1 MRSWSPTR
9 AAGLAGVALL
19 LLLAAAES
27 SNSQHTTPFDRL
39 AGQWSGRGTIELAN
53 GTHEAI
59 KCRATYD
66 VLEQQKNL
74 QLNIRCASE
83 SYSFDLRA
91 SAVYSAG
98 TVTGSWTESTRNAAG
113 TISGKASAERFQVN
127 AKSPSFSANLTVT
140 THGDHQSVV
149 IQPEE
154 PPTSVKRV
162 ALTLK
167 RDS

>member
-1 MRSWSPTR
+1 MT
-9 AAGLAGVALL
+9 GLAGFALL
-19 LLLAAAES
+19 FLLGAAGS
-27 SNSQHTTPFDRL
+27 GYSQHATPFDRL
-39 AGQWSGRGTIELAN
+39 AGQWTGRGTIDLAN
-53 GTHEAI
+53 GTHETI

-83 SYSFDLRA
+83 SYSFDLRS
-91 SAVYSAG
+91 SATYSG
-98 TVTGSWTESTRNAAG
+98 GNVTGSWTESTRNAAG
-113 TISGKASAERFQVN
+113 TISGKANAERLQVN

-162 ALTLK
+162 VLSLK
-167 RDS
+167 RGDG